1 MGGWRGLLLEG
12 EESRERLVRGSLIFG
27 IIFWGAL
34 RWETGLDWGRGI
46 AEEGVS
52 LGPGTVLSPS
62 RTEACDD
69 VFIESSLEIDSS
81 SSSSES
87 SLSAGLWVCLS
98 LSWMVVMMEV
108 FWVLSIVGICSCL
121 EAGVG
126 DGGSSG

>member
-1 MGGWRGLLLEG
+1 MEG
-12 EESRERLVRGSLIFG
+12 EESRERLVRASLIFG

-34 RWETGLDWGRGI
+34 RWETGLGLGRGI

-81 SSSSES
+81 SSS
-87 SLSAGLWVCLS
+87 LSARLCVCS
-98 LSWMVVMMEV
+98 SPSWMEGEMMM
-108 FWVLSIVGICSCL
+108 FWVLSIVRVCSCL
-121 EAGVG
+121 EAGMG
-126 DGGSSG
+126 DGGRSG